1 MSDQHEKRFQQ
12 QKLDTSTATAEELKE
27 RLLKFKRVAMGEE
40 AADVVIKNA
49 NVFSVFTGEIHEPSE
64 DKPTDIAIVD
74 GYIVGTGGDYTGKE
88 IIDGTG
94 LTAVPGFIDCHVHPE
109 SSHITPQE
117 FDRIVT
123 PRGTTTVIA
132 DPHEI
137 SNVLGH
143 EGIQYFVDSAQHMV
157 MDMIVQMSSCVPA
170 TNLGTSGAQ
179 LKVDDLI
186 QYIDDPHVG
195 GLAEMM
201 NLGGFFGEDDDVFD
215 KLAAFG
221 QAGKRVD
228 GHMPG
233 VADTYMLNALRS
245 CGICNDHESTTFEE
259 AKAKLEKDI
268 SVFIRQGTVAQDA
281 KRLSGL
287 VKPFTAAHIGMC
299 TDDRSPMDIEQ
310 DGHIDHIIRM
320 LIAEGADP
328 ASVYKVA
335 TWSAA
340 QGFGLQDRGSI
351 SPGKKADIVLLSDF
365 NNCTV
370 EKVVKGGKL
379 VTDELFEARED
390 VAPVGLNSVK
400 LARDLEA
407 DDFALTANDI
417 PSDYTA
423 TADGIQTT
431 IPEVFAGLLVTGN
444 AEVTIPVNDQGEM
457 QVDQDNDI
465 LKLAVVERHGKSGN
479 IGRFFVKGFGIKD
492 GAIAVSVGH
501 DDHNITI
508 VGTNDEDMA
517 LAVNEIKRM
526 GGGYAAV
533 KNGKV
538 LDGVELPIAG
548 LISQKPAEEF
558 AADMTKHA
566 DIVQAEL
573 SPRDPDPYMY
583 LYFLSL
589 SVIPDVKVSDVGIT
603 KFDPAN
609 GDKGPRF
616 LKQQGKA
623 PKLN

>member
-1 MSDQHEKRFQQ
+1 MRDKENQRFLQ
-12 QKLDTSTATAEELKE
+12 QKLASPDVDVDALKE

-40 AADVVIKNA
+40 PADMVIKNA
-49 NVFSVFTGEIHEPSE
+49 DVFSVFSGKIHKPTE

-74 GYIVGTGGDYTGKE
+74 GYIVGTGGNYTGKE

-109 SSHITPQE
+109 SSHITPHE

-123 PRGTTTVIA
+123 PRGTTTVVA

-143 EGIQYFVDSAQHMV
+143 EGIEYFIESAEHMV
-157 MDMIVQMSSCVPA
+157 MDMVVQLSSCVPA

-186 QYIDDPHVG
+186 QHIDDPHVG

-215 KLAAFG
+215 KLSAFG
-221 QAGKRVD
+221 DAGKRID

-233 VADTYMLNALRS
+233 VKDTYMLNALRS
-245 CGICNDHESTTFEE
+245 CGICNDHESTTLEE
-259 AKAKLEKDI
+259 AQAKLEKDI

-281 KRLSGL
+281 KRLAPL
-287 VKPFTAAHIGMC
+287 VEPFTAAHIGIC
-299 TDDRSPMDIEQ
+299 TDDRSPMDILSE
-310 DGHIDHIIRM
+310 GHVDNVIRM

-370 EKVVKGGKL
+370 DKVVKSGAL
-379 VTDELFEARED
+379 VTEDSFKARQD
-390 VAPVGLNSVK
+390 VDPVGLNSVK
-400 LARDLEA
+400 LKRDLTA
-407 DDFALTANDI
+407 DDFAVTANDI
-417 PSDYTA
+417 PAGYTE
-423 TADGIQTT
+423 TKDGIQTT
-431 IPEVFAGLLVTGN
+431 IPVVETGLLVTNN
-444 AEVTIPVNDQGEM
+444 ADVTIPVDENGHLQA
-457 QVDQDNDI
+457 DQDNDI

-479 IGRFFVKGFGIKD
+479 IGRFFVKGFGIQD

-501 DDHNITI
+501 DDHNITL

-517 LAVNEIKRM
+517 LAVNEIKRI

-538 LDGVELPIAG
+538 LDSVELPIAG

-558 AADMTKHA
+558 AADMTHHA
-566 DIVQAEL
+566 DVVTKEL
-573 SPRDPDPYMY
+573 QPRDPDPYMY

-589 SVIPDVKVSDVGIT
+589 SVIPDVKVSDVGVT

-609 GDKGPRF
+609 GDKGPR
-616 LKQQGKA
+616 LIKQQGTA
-623 PKLN
+623 PKLK